1 MALLRSPLPSARRH
15 RRHRW
20 PAARPLGIRT
30 PSATTRTTCRGRTPA
45 RCVITS
51 CARAMRTHLRSHLR
65 WDGPQPAQSPAA
77 SRGRRRRRSRLTRAS
92 LHGNTSRLR
101 RLMSLAIGTTTTT
114 ASTTCLTPPPVAS
127 GLAPSRAPP
136 RLPRPPVCRLPRCRR
151 ARRRSRTTGR
161 ATAGAQHPHLRRFRQ
176 HLRRFRQH
184 LRRFRQHLRRFRQSV
199 AVSWS
204 MRPVGFIRPSW
215 RRRRVRRSAARPCRS
230 RHARHAHHQQEG
242 PLSTTGTRAERA
254 LRTTLHTTLHSH
266 RMCSRCTRPV
276 AP

>member
-1 MALLRSPLPSARRH
+1 MALLRSPLPSVRRH

-65 WDGPQPAQSPAA
+65 WDGLQPAQSPAA

-176 HLRRFRQH
+176 
-184 LRRFRQHLRRFRQSV
+184 SV

-242 PLSTTGTRAERA
+242 PLSTSGTRAERA

-266 RMCSRCTRPV
+266 RICSRCTRPV